1 MFVLT
6 AQEWV
11 DKFTQDMESGRL
23 KPDDVIGMEYWTYD
37 DVRDFVAGDDYYG
50 EVTDVVARE
59 VWLDVMGKL
68 YVCDNVDND
77 LVRDTISGEFD
88 KMIGGK

>member
-6 AQEWV
+6 AQGWV
-11 DKFTQDMESGRL
+11 EKFQADMKIGWL

-37 DVRDFVAGDDYYG
+37 DVRDFADGDDYYG
-50 EVTDVVARE
+50 EVTDVVARKVFAE
-59 VWLDVMGKL
+59 VMSQLRR
-68 YVCDNVDND
+68 YDNVDND